1 MIHINYIM
9 NNKEGIIGALEKRNI
24 DVRCKIENIY
34 DNEILRKQILLIT
47 EKERAEFNILNK
59 NRENIELC
67 INLKKDIK
75 ENEVKLKN
83 IEKEIFDILITIPNI
98 PHEDVKFGK
107 GYDDNE
113 IIFQNKIEEHKN
125 KLTHWDI
132 AEKKGIINFELG
144 TKLAERGFPV
154 YIGKGAKL
162 QRALINFCLDEA
174 TEYGF
179 TEHQVPIL
187 VNKDAVYATGQFP
200 DKEDMMYHIE
210 KDDLYLIP
218 TAEVPLTNMFRDKT
232 FEETEL
238 PIMVAGYT
246 PCFRREAGNYGKEI
260 KGLNRLHQF
269 DKVELVCIT
278 TQEDGYKRLE
288 MMREYIQGLLDKLG
302 LTYRIL
308 KLCGFELGF
317 GAAKAYDIEA
327 YCPVQNKWVEVV
339 TVTNFDTFQA
349 NRMNCKY
356 RANGGKKLVHTLNGT
371 GLALPRIVAAIFE
384 TFQKD
389 ENIVIPE
396 VLRRYTGFDMV

>member
-396 VLRRYTGFDMV
+396 VLRRYTGFDII

>member
-1 MIHINYIM
+1 M

-144 TKLAERGFPV
+144 TKLTERGFPV

>member
-179 TEHQVPIL
+179 TEHQVP
-187 VNKDAVYATGQFP
+187 TS
-200 DKEDMMYHIE
+200 
-210 KDDLYLIP
+210 
-218 TAEVPLTNMFRDKT
+218 
-232 FEETEL
+232 
-238 PIMVAGYT
+238 
-246 PCFRREAGNYGKEI
+246 
-260 KGLNRLHQF
+260 
-269 DKVELVCIT
+269 
-278 TQEDGYKRLE
+278 
-288 MMREYIQGLLDKLG
+288 
-302 LTYRIL
+302 
-308 KLCGFELGF
+308 
-317 GAAKAYDIEA
+317 
-327 YCPVQNKWVEVV
+327 
-339 TVTNFDTFQA
+339 
-349 NRMNCKY
+349 
-356 RANGGKKLVHTLNGT
+356 
-371 GLALPRIVAAIFE
+371 
-384 TFQKD
+384 QKD
-389 ENIVIPE
+389 
-396 VLRRYTGFDMV
+396 

>member
-1 MIHINYIM
+1 M